1 MILYIKNNDLS
12 ERIGGANLTD
22 YYWIELLRKKNQ
34 VKVLTK
40 NTIGNYLDNDINKYD
55 LVIFGNVNLL
65 SEYYKFFKKFKNY
78 VVILHGILNS
88 EPFSNFY
95 ANAKRVITVSPL
107 QEKWTKKIF
116 GLRNVTY
123 SSPYIPHFF
132 KNIGIKRSGN
142 VYIGD
147 IAEYKGVKKILAYA
161 QKKNIKVDF
170 YGNLLEPLIPKN
182 RYKGQVT
189 YEQVNNLMNNYE
201 NFIWFLDRV
210 GGFGRTLAE
219 ALLTGMNVIANR
231 ENFGIFSYDWDFD
244 NPEVLRQQIDE
255 EYLKFPKLLE

>member
-1 MILYIKNNDLS
+1 M
-12 ERIGGANLTD
+12 
-22 YYWIELLRKKNQ
+22 
-34 VKVLTK
+34 
-40 NTIGNYLDNDINKYD
+40 
-55 LVIFGNVNLL
+55 
-65 SEYYKFFKKFKNY
+65 
-78 VVILHGILNS
+78 
-88 EPFSNFY
+88 
-95 ANAKRVITVSPL
+95 
-107 QEKWTKKIF
+107 
-116 GLRNVTY
+116 
-123 SSPYIPHFF
+123 
-132 KNIGIKRSGN
+132 
-142 VYIGD
+142 
-147 IAEYKGVKKILAYA
+147 
-161 QKKNIKVDF
+161 

-244 NPEVLRQQIDE
+244 NPEVLRKQIDE